1 MSTIAMILFMVLCV
15 WGIFTVQERADTY
28 GIIQA
33 FKSLFALFMVL
44 IGFTLIFSGYGTIF
58 GLPIVYGCVK
68 YFSNKI

>member
-33 FKSLFALFMVL
+33 FK
-44 IGFTLIFSGYGTIF
+44 
-58 GLPIVYGCVK
+58 
-68 YFSNKI
+68 